1 MEESGEAMNIRMGEG
16 AVRCRISCEELKVLL
31 AGKKLEEP
39 LILAGK
45 PILLTIDPAGES
57 LALIYEEGRIGLK
70 VSENLLKELDQK
82 GRQKNGIAQEVG
94 GASLSLQVDLK
105 TYAKAGRG

>member
-1 MEESGEAMNIRMGEG
+1 MEKGGEAMNIRMGDG

-45 PILLTIDPAGES
+45 PILLTIDPAGEG
-57 LALIYEEGRIGLK
+57 LALIYEESRIGLK
-70 VSENLLKELDQK
+70 APMHLLKELDEK
-82 GRQKNGIAQEVG
+82 GRQKDGIVQEVG